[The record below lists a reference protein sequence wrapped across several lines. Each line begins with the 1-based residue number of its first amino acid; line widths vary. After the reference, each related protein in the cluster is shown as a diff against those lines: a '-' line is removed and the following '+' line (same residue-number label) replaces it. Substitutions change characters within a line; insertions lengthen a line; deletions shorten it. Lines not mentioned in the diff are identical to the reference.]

1 MKRPE
6 VICLKRHKCQVI
18 EKMFSLPLCQELW
31 GKFRKGACRCS
42 CHLKLKVV
50 NRIFVGFV
58 VVVLVFFVC
67 LLVYFLKKK
76 KKKEGEEEPFR
87 LPPLILKFG
96 DEDPERSVTCWRSE
110 QLISHRPRAR
120 PLIQAL
126 ITTQRNNVEVPPRTW
141 GLVTSAYVLS
151 RVLPHA

>member
-1 MKRPE
+1 M
-6 VICLKRHKCQVI
+6 
-18 EKMFSLPLCQELW
+18 
-31 GKFRKGACRCS
+31 
-42 CHLKLKVV
+42 
-50 NRIFVGFV
+50 GFV

-67 LLVYFLKKK
+67 LLVCLKKK
-76 KKKEGEEEPFR
+76 EEEEEEPFR

-126 ITTQRNNVEVPPRTW
+126 ITTQRNNVEVPQELGVWLQVPMYYLEYCLMPDE
-141 GLVTSAYVLS
+141 G
-151 RVLPHA
+151 